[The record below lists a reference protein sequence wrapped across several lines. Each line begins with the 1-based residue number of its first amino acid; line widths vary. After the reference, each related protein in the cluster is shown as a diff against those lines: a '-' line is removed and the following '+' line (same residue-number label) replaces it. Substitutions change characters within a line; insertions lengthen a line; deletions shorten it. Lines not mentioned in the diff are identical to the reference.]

1 MTPNMQQLVLF
12 DVDGTLTH
20 STLADGLCYAQVMS
34 AHLDIDVDTD
44 WSTYRYS
51 TESGIAQELFAR
63 AGRPLPTTRDLEPV
77 RRRLLTLLDSAF
89 AADAGACTPV
99 PGARALIERLRAEPN
114 LSVAIA
120 TGAWGDSARL
130 KLRHA
135 GLAVTDL
142 PLATADDAVVRE
154 DIMTIARTRAAE
166 HAGVTRFDRV
176 TYVGD
181 QVWDVVAAQM
191 LGFAFV
197 GVRVD
202 GDLDYLRAAGATT
215 VVRDLSAADLSL
227 FV

>member
-1 MTPNMQQLVLF
+1 MRRLALF
-12 DVDGTLTH
+12 DVDGTLVH
-20 STLADGLCYAQVMS
+20 STLPEGLFYAQVMS

-44 WSTYRYS
+44 WSTHRHS

-63 AGRPLPTTRDLEPV
+63 AGRPRPTTRDLEPV
-77 RRRLLTLLDSAF
+77 RRRLLTVLASAF
-89 AADAGACTPV
+89 AADAQACAAV
-99 PGARALIERLRAEPN
+99 RGARALIERLRTEPN

-135 GLAVTDL
+135 GLAVADL
-142 PLATADDAVVRE
+142 PMATADDAVTRE
-154 DIMTIARTRAAE
+154 DIMTIACARAAE
-166 HAGVTRFDRV
+166 DTGVPGFDRV

-181 QVWDVVAAQM
+181 QVWDVTAAQT
-191 LGFAFV
+191 LGFGFV

-202 GDLDYLRAAGATT
+202 GAMDRLRDAGAKT
-215 VVRDLSAADLSL
+215 VVRDLRAADPSL

>member
-1 MTPNMQQLVLF
+1 MAQLVLF

-44 WSTYRYS
+44 WSMYRHS
-51 TESGIAQELFAR
+51 TESGITRELFAR

-77 RRRLLTLLDSAF
+77 RRRLLTLLASAF
-89 AADAGACTPV
+89 AADARACAPV

-120 TGAWGDSARL
+120 TGAWEDSTRL

-135 GLAVTDL
+135 GLGVADL

-154 DIMTIARTRAAE
+154 DIMTIACARAAE
-166 HAGVTRFDRV
+166 HAGVPGFNRV

-181 QVWDVVAAQM
+181 QVWDVIAAQT

-197 GVRVD
+197 GVCTD
-202 GDLDYLRAAGATT
+202 GDIDRLRTAGAKT
-215 VVRDLSAADLSL
+215 VVRDLRAADPSL

>member
-1 MTPNMQQLVLF
+1 MRQLALF
-12 DVDGTLTH
+12 DVDGTLVH
-20 STLADGLCYAQVMS
+20 STLTDGLCYAQVMS

-44 WSTYRYS
+44 WSTHRHS

-77 RRRLLTLLDSAF
+77 RRRLLTVLASAF
-89 AADAGACTPV
+89 AADPQACVPV

-130 KLRHA
+130 KLRHV
-135 GLAVTDL
+135 GLAVADL

-154 DIMTIARTRAAE
+154 DIMTIACARAAE
-166 HAGVTRFDRV
+166 QAGVPGFNRV

-181 QVWDVVAAQM
+181 QVWDLIAAQT

-197 GVRVD
+197 GVCVD
-202 GDLDYLRAAGATT
+202 GDMDRLRTAGAKTIVRDLRAA
-215 VVRDLSAADLSL
+215 DPSL